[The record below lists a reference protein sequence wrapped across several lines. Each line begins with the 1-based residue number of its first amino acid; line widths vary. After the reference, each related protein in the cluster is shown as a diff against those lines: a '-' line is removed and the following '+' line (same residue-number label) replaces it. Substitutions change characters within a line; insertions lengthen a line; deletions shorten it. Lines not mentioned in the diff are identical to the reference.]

1 MYGSV
6 HSIYVW
12 QILMGT
18 KRNPENPLR
27 PSKAHLDLIDRGKT
41 AVLCVKNNLTRV
53 SSALGRRRPD
63 AIHRIIMVAFQIW
76 RAAADRGA
84 VEVRLSGGVRLKCC
98 LLLSETA

>member
-1 MYGSV
+1 MGS
-6 HSIYVW
+6 
-12 QILMGT
+12 
-18 KRNPENPLR
+18 KRKPENPLKS
-27 PSKAHLDLIDRGKT
+27 PPGPDRS

-76 RAAADRGA
+76 RAAADREA